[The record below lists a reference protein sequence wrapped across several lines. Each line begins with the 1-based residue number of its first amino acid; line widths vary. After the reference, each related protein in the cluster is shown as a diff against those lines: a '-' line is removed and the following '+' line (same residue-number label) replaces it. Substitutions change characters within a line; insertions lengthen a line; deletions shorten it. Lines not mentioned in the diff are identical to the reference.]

1 MSYCHFTFETNSFK
15 HKNHFIKLTKKY
27 FQKNLSNMEKNNYN
41 PEVSIE
47 DTSYTIT
54 WNEIENE
61 EPDYEN
67 YLSEIESFFKEDFE
81 NDILEDDD

>member
-1 MSYCHFTFETNSFK
+1 
-15 HKNHFIKLTKKY
+15 
-27 FQKNLSNMEKNNYN
+27 MENNNYN

-47 DTSYTIT
+47 NTSYTII

-61 EPDYEN
+61 ELDYEN